1 MDMATRAPM
10 RRIRSSSSS
19 FRHRTS
25 ASPSELPLP
34 LEAVDV
40 DAGDDAP
47 LAFAR
52 LPLPPLPL
60 LRGGR
65 SASSRAAN
73 ARDRPTRLPPAPPT
87 IPSEQLFRN
96 RADGSI
102 PRGVRLSCQSAVRGV
117 IVSQKLGHRR
127 RGLIRGHGDESAH
140 ASDQVVVVV
149 ISAPDVGIPIRA
161 PAPARGCRRRRRGRC
176 PARLRASTLTA
187 PAAPSRWPLC
197 IVQSSQRPGQTHSP
211 PAGTPDDSLGTIVP
225 QPRRRR
231 PVSGPP
237 AARSGRHGRRARAG
251 VSPQREPRQGC
262 RRQDGDGA
270 RGPDEVHPHGATDCG

>member
-25 ASPSELPLP
+25 SSPLPLP

-60 LRGGR
+60 LGGGR

-73 ARDRPTRLPPAPPT
+73 AQDRPTRLPPAPPT

-96 RADGSI
+96 RADDAPCPVLPLHEVDGTDDA
-102 PRGVRLSCQSAVRGV
+102 PVPVCRPSANLDKG
-117 IVSQKLGHRR
+117 
-127 RGLIRGHGDESAH
+127 A
-140 ASDQVVVVV
+140 
-149 ISAPDVGIPIRA
+149 
-161 PAPARGCRRRRRGRC
+161 ARM
-176 PARLRASTLTA
+176 ATA
-187 PAAPSRWPLC
+187 PAGPTRSTHMAPPTVDR
-197 IVQSSQRPGQTHSP
+197 IKVQH
-211 PAGTPDDSLGTIVP
+211 
-225 QPRRRR
+225 
-231 PVSGPP
+231 
-237 AARSGRHGRRARAG
+237 
-251 VSPQREPRQGC
+251 RE
-262 RRQDGDGA
+262 
-270 RGPDEVHPHGATDCG
+270 ETE

>member
-96 RADGSI
+96 RAD
-102 PRGVRLSCQSAVRGV
+102 
-117 IVSQKLGHRR
+117 
-127 RGLIRGHGDESAH
+127 D
-140 ASDQVVVVV
+140 
-149 ISAPDVGIPIRA
+149 APCPVLPLHEVDGTDDA
-161 PAPARGCRRRRRGRC
+161 PVPVCRPNANLDKGAAART
-176 PARLRASTLTA
+176 ATA
-187 PAAPSRWPLC
+187 PAGPTRSTHMAPPTVDR
-197 IVQSSQRPGQTHSP
+197 IKVQCG
-211 PAGTPDDSLGTIVP
+211 
-225 QPRRRR
+225 
-231 PVSGPP
+231 
-237 AARSGRHGRRARAG
+237 
-251 VSPQREPRQGC
+251 
-262 RRQDGDGA
+262 GDGVKLA
-270 RGPDEVHPHGATDCG
+270 ELFGPGLA